1 MAPLKLV
8 ATRQYFSQN
17 FKLFTKAQILFRQL
31 FTKSQYCFGNYLQK
45 PNAILA
51 TIYKKPN
58 TTLATL
64 FWHLL
69 SKRKEKKKN
78 PKLLGKQLFYQSP
91 NVIRQKNYIMLKTQN
106 YSLAKTYFDI
116 QNPQTYGKYKLLMT
130 YYPSGP

>member
-31 FTKSQYCFGNYLQK
+31 FTKSQYYFGNYLQK
-45 PNAILA
+45 SNAILA
-51 TIYKKPN
+51 TIYKKPK
-58 TTLATL
+58 
-64 FWHLL
+64 LL
-69 SKRKEKKKN
+69 WQLYFGIFYKKEKKKN

-91 NVIRQKNYIMLKTQN
+91 NVIWQKNYIMLKTQN

-116 QNPQTYGKYKLLMT
+116 
-130 YYPSGP
+130 